1 MDEGFAVTG
10 YVVEELI
17 GRGGA
22 GEVWR
27 GRDVATGDP
36 VALKLLRGRG
46 AAVTERLRREA
57 AVLASAAGPHVI
69 GVRDFVVED
78 GAAVLVMDLA
88 PGGSLAGL
96 LAARDRLPAPE
107 VVTILAPLAT
117 ALAAA
122 HARGLVHGDLTPAN
136 ILFTAD
142 GRPLLADFGVARAI
156 GASDGPVEPVEGT
169 VDFMDP
175 AVLGGAVP
183 TAASDVFA
191 LGAIGFLA
199 LSGEPYWGTGTV
211 DQVQGR
217 ALVGIRP
224 ALDEVLPGLPPA
236 LVAAIE
242 AALSHDPYDRP
253 DARSLAEAVLRACA
267 AAPIVLALP
276 AIPIRIPITELVR
289 PAVGIDQDFV
299 RHLESQPPRVPSPW
313 RRHATVAAGMVV
325 AMVGSAV
332 LGVQLGHYG
341 GNQAPSLRAAQT
353 QLSRA
358 AAATDRIGPLP
369 VDVDPD
375 PDWRALVVRLDAA
388 RASAFEQAD
397 PSRLADVYVVGS
409 APYATDHATIASLAT
424 RGVHAS
430 GFQATVEHVRLE
442 SERVTTAR
450 LRVVDRLSAYD
461 LLDSA
466 GHVVGHGAARPD
478 RAFTMRL
485 TWAAGKW
492 RVSRITP
499 A

>member
-1 MDEGFAVTG
+1 MDEGLAVTG

-17 GRGGA
+17 GSGGA

-27 GRDVATGDP
+27 GRDVASGDP

-46 AAVTERLRREA
+46 AAATERLRREA
-57 AVLASAAGPHVI
+57 AVLASVAGPHVI

-78 GAAVLVMDLA
+78 GQAVLVMDLA

-96 LAARDRLPAPE
+96 LASRVRVSAPE
-107 VVTILAPLAT
+107 MVTILAPLAT

-136 ILFTAD
+136 ILFTGD

-156 GASDGPVEPVEGT
+156 GALDQPVEGT

-175 AVLGGAVP
+175 AVLGGAAP

-191 LGAIGFLA
+191 LGAVGFLA
-199 LSGEPYWGTGTV
+199 LGGEPYWGTGTV

-224 ALDEVLPGLPPA
+224 ALDEVLPGLPAA

-242 AALSHDPYDRP
+242 AALSHDPHDRP

-267 AAPIVLALP
+267 AAPVRLALP
-276 AIPIRIPITELVR
+276 AVPITIPITELVR
-289 PAVGIDQDFV
+289 PAFGIDQDFV
-299 RHLESQPPRVPSPW
+299 RQLESQPPRVPSRW
-313 RRHATVAAGMVV
+313 RRHATVAAGAAVGLLGSVV
-325 AMVGSAV
+325 VGV
-332 LGVQLGHYG
+332 LLGNNG
-341 GNQAPSLRAAQT
+341 GNQAPSLRAAPT
-353 QLSRA
+353 PLSRA
-358 AAATDRIGPLP
+358 AAATDRISPLP
-369 VDVDPD
+369 VDLDPD
-375 PDWRALVVRLDAA
+375 PDWRALVGRLDAA
-388 RASAFEQAD
+388 RATAFEQAD

-409 APYATDHATIASLAT
+409 PAYATDHATVASLAS
-424 RGVHAS
+424 RGLHAS
-430 GFQATVEHVRLE
+430 GFRATVDHVTLDSE
-442 SERVTTAR
+442 SLTSAR
-450 LRVVDRLSAYD
+450 LRVVDRLSSYD
-461 LLDSA
+461 LIDSF

-485 TWAAGKW
+485 AWTAGKW
-492 RVSRITP
+492 RVSQIAP

>member
-1 MDEGFAVTG
+1 MDEAFAVTG
-10 YVVEELI
+10 YVVEQLI
-17 GRGGA
+17 GSGGA

-27 GRDVATGDP
+27 GRDVVTGDP

-46 AAVTERLRREA
+46 AAATERLRREA
-57 AVLASAAGPHVI
+57 AVLASVAGPHVI

-88 PGGSLAGL
+88 AGGSLAGL
-96 LAARDRLPAPE
+96 LASRDRLSAPE
-107 VVTILAPLAT
+107 TVTILAPLAT

-136 ILFTAD
+136 ILFSGD

-156 GASDGPVEPVEGT
+156 GSASEPVEGT

-175 AVLGGAVP
+175 AVLGGAAP

-191 LGAIGFLA
+191 LGAVGFLA
-199 LSGEPYWGTGTV
+199 LCGEPYWGTGTV

-224 ALDEVLPGLPPA
+224 ALDEVLPGLPHA

-242 AALSHDPYDRP
+242 AALSHDPHDRP
-253 DARSLAEAVLRACA
+253 DARSLADAVLRACA
-267 AAPIVLALP
+267 AAPVRLALP

-299 RHLESQPPRVPSPW
+299 RQLEAQPPRVPSPW
-313 RRHATVAAGMVV
+313 RRHATVAAGAVV

-341 GNQAPSLRAAQT
+341 GNQAPSLHALPT
-353 QLSRA
+353 QLSGA
-358 AAATDRIGPLP
+358 AAAIHSSPPLQ
-369 VDVDPD
+369 VDLDPD
-375 PDWRALVVRLDAA
+375 PNWRALASRLDDA
-388 RASAFEQAD
+388 RAAAFEQAD

-409 APYATDHATIASLAT
+409 SAYSTDHATVASLAS
-424 RGVHAS
+424 RGLHAS
-430 GFQATVEHVRLE
+430 GFQATVEHVTVD
-442 SERVTTAR
+442 SSSVTGAR

-461 LLDSA
+461 LLDST
-466 GHVVGHGAARPD
+466 GRVVGHGAARPD

-485 TWAAGKW
+485 TWSAGKW
-492 RVSRITP
+492 RVSQITP